1 MAYLNQPALAWTVVR
16 FLNSTKTL
24 FFQCPFFRQ
33 AFEGDA
39 YPIGALAVGTVV
51 HNVEK
56 IAGKGGEMA
65 CVAGAYGTILRKE
78 GDRVIVSFY
87 RKKRYRAIVH
97 NQVCEWKY
105 QCRKRGEYAEGIR
118 PSFLRFGR

>member
-1 MAYLNQPALAWTVVR
+1 MVMV
-16 FLNSTKTL
+16 LNSI
-24 FFQCPFFRQ
+24 FQFQFFRQ

-105 QCRKRGEYAEGIR
+105 QRWKRGGYAKGII
-118 PSFLRFGR
+118 PSFLSFSW